1 MLGIS
6 SSRLK
11 EKREKILALWEQR
24 SLKEIPAA
32 GITASLVLR
41 DSLPEYLDHLSDAL
55 ATNRKM
61 DIKSVLAHDKE
72 AIRVGRLH
80 GSDRASNTSYV
91 LTEVI
96 FEYHILREVIFQV
109 LETDGPLADVQRDI
123 ILDSIE
129 QAVNDAAVKFSEV
142 HADIQQLFINTLTH
156 DLKNPLTAA
165 NMSAQLILRR
175 PVDTDVCV
183 ASANR
188 IVNSLNRL
196 EGMINNL
203 LDVNRIRAGEP
214 LALPFTHCDLNETVH
229 AVVDELSLMYGDRL
243 VLDAKESVEGYWSCE
258 GMRRAVENLVEN
270 AVKYSTPDTPIAI
283 SLRRER
289 DAFELSVHNQ
299 GTPIPENEIPLL
311 FEQYRR
317 SKSAEAGPKPGWGL
331 GLALVKGVVDAHNGN
346 IRVESASGKGTRF
359 VLEIPFAQA
368 ITPKS
373 SATTG

>member
-1 MLGIS
+1 MPGIYS
-6 SSRLK
+6 SLLR
-11 EKREKILALWEQR
+11 EKREEVIALWQQR
-24 SLKEIPAA
+24 SLEEIPAA
-32 GITASLVLR
+32 GIIASLVLR

-55 ATNRKM
+55 ATNRKL

-72 AIRVGRLH
+72 SIRVGRMH

-96 FEYHILREVIFQV
+96 FEYHILREVIFEV
-109 LETDGPLADVQRDI
+109 LETDGPLAKVQRDI

-165 NMSAQLILRR
+165 NVSAQVILRR
-175 PVDTDVCV
+175 PADTGVCT

-188 IVNSLNRL
+188 ILNSLNRL

-214 LALPFTHCDLNETVH
+214 LALRFTHCDLKETIH
-229 AVVDELSLMYGDRL
+229 TSVDEMSVIYGDRFL
-243 VLDAKESVEGYWSCE
+243 LDAKESVEGYWSPE
-258 GMRRAVENLVEN
+258 GLRRAIENLVEN
-270 AVKYSTPDTPIAI
+270 AVKYSTPGTPIAI
-283 SLRRER
+283 SLRRMQ

-317 SKSAEAGPKPGWGL
+317 SKSAEDDHKPGWGL

-346 IRVESASGKGTRF
+346 VRAESAPGTGTRF
-359 VLEIPFAQA
+359 VLEVPFEREAPA
-368 ITPKS
+368 KS
-373 SATTG
+373 SATSH

>member
-1 MLGIS
+1 MPGIS
-6 SSRLK
+6 SCCLK
-11 EKREKILALWEQR
+11 EKREQILALWEQR

-41 DSLPEYLDHLSDAL
+41 DSLPEYIDHLSDAL

-61 DIKSVLAHDKE
+61 DVKSVLAHDKE

-109 LETDGPLADVQRDI
+109 LETEGPLAEVTRDI

-129 QAVNDAAVKFSEV
+129 QAVNDAAVRFSEV
-142 HADIQQLFINTLTH
+142 QADIQQLFINTLTH

-165 NMSAQLILRR
+165 SMSAQLILRHPDR
-175 PVDTDVCV
+175 VGACV

-188 IVNSLNRL
+188 IVSSLNRL
-196 EGMINNL
+196 EGMIDNL
-203 LDVNRIRAGEP
+203 LDFNRIRAGEP
-214 LALPFTHCDLNETVH
+214 LALPFTHCDVKETVH
-229 AVVDELSLMYGDRL
+229 AVVDELSLMYGSRFL
-243 VLDAKESVEGYWSCE
+243 LDANESVTGYWSCE
-258 GMRRAVENLVEN
+258 GIRRAVVNLAEN

-283 SLRRER
+283 SLRRMH

-299 GTPIPENEIPLL
+299 GAPIPENEIPRL

-317 SKSAEAGPKPGWGL
+317 AKSAEAGPKRGWGL
-331 GLALVKGVVDAHNGN
+331 GLALVKSVVDAHHGN
-346 IRVESASGKGTRF
+346 IRVDSANGKGTRF
-359 VLEIPFAQA
+359 TLEIPGAQPIA
-368 ITPKS
+368 PQS
-373 SATTG
+373 LATTR